1 MPAWGIAPLSTKRPS
16 PGKRPAAFS
25 TMRCCESRRRDRV
38 RSGSVCNTVPGL
50 GSRDPRRQIQGAKL
64 TDVVPYEQGMSQ
76 VEMHQSLVQ
85 EIEAI
90 RVERGYNARSEL
102 VNAKYEIGRAI
113 ITSPLYSRYTKGVGE
128 LIRKVGSDVGLQWR
142 SIYDCCRF
150 YHVAEE
156 AGGLEAFF
164 TKNQIGKEMSWGG
177 IQRLLPKNQADVAV
191 DEVEKLSK
199 LTAPDRANRAS
210 AGRYARRRI
219 GQTWRDEDQ
228 QKLLKL
234 LSVEL

>member
-1 MPAWGIAPLSTKRPS
+1 
-16 PGKRPAAFS
+16 
-25 TMRCCESRRRDRV
+25 
-38 RSGSVCNTVPGL
+38 
-50 GSRDPRRQIQGAKL
+50 
-64 TDVVPYEQGMSQ
+64 
-76 VEMHQSLVQ
+76 
-85 EIEAI
+85 
-90 RVERGYNARSEL
+90 
-102 VNAKYEIGRAI
+102 
-113 ITSPLYSRYTKGVGE
+113 
-128 LIRKVGSDVGLQWR
+128 
-142 SIYDCCRF
+142 
-150 YHVAEE
+150 
-156 AGGLEAFF
+156 
-164 TKNQIGKEMSWGG
+164 MSWGG